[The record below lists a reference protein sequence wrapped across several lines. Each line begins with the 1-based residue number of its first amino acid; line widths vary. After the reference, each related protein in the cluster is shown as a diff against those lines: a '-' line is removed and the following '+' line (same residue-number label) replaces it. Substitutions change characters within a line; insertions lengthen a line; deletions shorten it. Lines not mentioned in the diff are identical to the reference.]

1 LPEKPNLT
9 VVQRSSCSSRMP
21 PTKPVTPVRKT
32 TAPSNSR
39 RMERSSIAIG
49 GAGGTIEGSATFFF
63 FGGGFD

>member
-1 LPEKPNLT
+1 
-9 VVQRSSCSSRMP
+9 MP